1 MKYMPVL
8 LPRLVAGTLV
18 AIAAFALPLVASASE
33 IPRTLPSTGSLENKA
48 REEFESM
55 MVKLDLSESQKTQVR
70 PVYEAALTRGN
81 TLVQTVLKELTSK
94 KSSSEKAAALE
105 RSKKE
110 LQGLRDD
117 TDTKLAQILTPEQM
131 TEMKKLRSQR
141 GKELKKQ
148 YKPN

>member
-8 LPRLVAGTLV
+8 LPRLVFGALV
-18 AIAAFALPLVASASE
+18 AVAAFTSPLAASE

-55 MVKLDLSESQKTQVR
+55 MVKLDLSDSQKAQVR

-81 TLVQTVLKELTSK
+81 ALVQTVLKELTSK

-110 LQGLRDD
+110 LQSLRDD
-117 TDTKLAQILTPEQM
+117 TDTQLAQILTPEQM
-131 TEMKKLRSQR
+131 TEMKKVRSQR